1 MTSMSLNKKTINE
14 LDVKDKRVLMR
25 VDFNVPMDKEGKI
38 TNTQRIV
45 GAIPTIKVAL
55 DKGAK
60 SVVLMSHMGRPDGKP
75 NKKDSLAPVAKKLEE
90 LLGKPVTF
98 LDECVGEKVEAA
110 CKDPAPGTVILLENL
125 RFHTEEEGKRTE
137 TVDGE
142 KKEIKAS
149 EDEVKAFRASL
160 SKLGDVYVNDA
171 FGTAHRAHS
180 SMVGCNLPE
189 KVAGLLIDKELKA
202 FSQVLTN
209 PARPLVAVV
218 GGAKISD
225 KIKLIENLIDK
236 ADGIIICGGMAYT
249 FLKQCF
255 GMKIGKSLF
264 DKKGADIVQGIL
276 DKAKAK
282 GCEVTLPVDWLC
294 GQEFKNDQ
302 ETKLATR
309 EEGIPDGW
317 EGMDCG
323 PKSMEL
329 FADTVKAAKTVVWNG
344 PAGVFE
350 FDNFS
355 KGTKALLDAVA
366 GLHAS
371 GGVGIIGG
379 GDSATAAAK
388 WDMEDKVS
396 FVSTG
401 GGASLELLEGKVLPG
416 IAALT
421 DAPPKWEGTVTG
433 KYQWDDAKKK
443 NTDAD
448 KDMSSA
454 GDAITK
460 YSWGDGKKQVSIYI
474 ELDGLDDCTE
484 DMFQASSGEKD
495 VSLTIAKVAGRRRTF
510 SLKDLAHEI
519 DGVKV
524 NHKKGKGMVVL
535 KLIKKE
541 EQPWFKLQESSGSGG
556 GDDEEEGGMG
566 GMGGMP
572 GMGGLG
578 GMDLSSMMGGMGGMG
593 GMMGGMGGMGG
604 MPGMGGMGMDDMDL
618 GGEEEEGE
626 GQEEE

>member
-1 MTSMSLNKKTINE
+1 MNLNKKSISDI
-14 LDVKDKRVLMR
+14 DVKGKRVLMR
-25 VDFNVPMDKEGKI
+25 VDFNVPMDKAGNI

-45 GAIPTIKVAL
+45 GAIPTIKKAL
-55 DKGAK
+55 DKEAK
-60 SVVLMSHMGRPDGKP
+60 CVVLMSHLGRPDGKP
-75 NKKDSLAPVAKKLEE
+75 NQKDSLAPVAKKLEE

-98 LDECVGEKVEAA
+98 LDDCIGEKVEAA
-110 CKDPAPGTVILLENL
+110 CADPAAGSVILLENL
-125 RFHTEEEGKRTE
+125 RFHVEEEGKG
-137 TVDGE
+137 VDAAGE
-142 KKEIKAS
+142 PMKAS
-149 EDEVKAFRASL
+149 EEQVKAFRESL
-160 SKLGDVYVNDA
+160 TKLGDVYVNDA

-180 SMVGCNLPE
+180 SMVGCAMPD
-189 KVAGLLIDKELKA
+189 KVSGLLIEKELKA
-202 FSQVLTN
+202 FSQVLTS
-209 PARPLVAVV
+209 PVRPLVAIV

-249 FLKQCF
+249 FLKVCF
-255 GMKIGKSLF
+255 GMQIGKSLF

-302 ETKLATR
+302 ETKLVTK

-329 FADTVKAAKTVVWNG
+329 FAEKIKAAKTVVWNG

-366 GLHAS
+366 ALHAA
-371 GGVGIIGG
+371 GGAGIIGG

-416 IAALT
+416 IAALL
-421 DAPPKWEGTVTG
+421 DAPPKWEGTVSG
-433 KYQWDDAKKK
+433 KYQWDDSKKA
-443 NTDAD
+443 NSDAD
-448 KDMSSA
+448 KEM

-460 YSWGDGKKQVSIYI
+460 YSWSDGKKQVSVYI

-484 DMFQASSGEKD
+484 DMFQATSGEKS
-495 VSLTIAKVAGRRRTF
+495 VSLTITKVAGKKRTF
-510 SLKDLAHEI
+510 NLNNLMNEI
-519 DGVKV
+519 TGVKV
-524 NHKKGKGMVVL
+524 QQKKGKGMISL

-541 EQPWFKLQESSGSGG
+541 EQAWYQLLEKSSAGG
-556 GDDEEEGGMG
+556 GDDEEEGGGMGGMMG
-566 GMGGMP
+566 GMGGMMG
-572 GMGGLG
+572 GMGGMMGGMGGMMGGMG
-578 GMDLSSMMGGMGGMG
+578 GMDLSSMMGGMGGG
-593 GMMGGMGGMGG
+593 D
-604 MPGMGGMGMDDMDL
+604 MPDL
-618 GGEEEEGE
+618 GGLGGDDGEEEANAE
-626 GQEEE
+626 

>member
-1 MTSMSLNKKTINE
+1 
-14 LDVKDKRVLMR
+14 
-25 VDFNVPMDKEGKI
+25 
-38 TNTQRIV
+38 
-45 GAIPTIKVAL
+45 
-55 DKGAK
+55 
-60 SVVLMSHMGRPDGKP
+60 
-75 NKKDSLAPVAKKLEE
+75 
-90 LLGKPVTF
+90 
-98 LDECVGEKVEAA
+98 
-110 CKDPAPGTVILLENL
+110 
-125 RFHTEEEGKRTE
+125 
-137 TVDGE
+137 
-142 KKEIKAS
+142 
-149 EDEVKAFRASL
+149 
-160 SKLGDVYVNDA
+160 
-171 FGTAHRAHS
+171 
-180 SMVGCNLPE
+180 MVGCNLPE

-255 GMKIGKSLF
+255 GMQIGKSLF

-329 FADTVKAAKTVVWNG
+329 FANTVKAAKTVVWNG

-433 KYQWDDAKKK
+433 KYQWDDSKKK

-495 VSLTIAKVAGRRRTF
+495 VSLTIAKVCLMKVFAVHLDSYVQLANGNSVVNGYTESTKWVGLAVGDADVGGQSSICARWSRRRPFVGEHWDSIAFLGQEVARLIDYEAVHNILHPLPTTLAYETLALHAMNSVLVKLRQRCMTTSHGLVCAPQVGVRLLPAGCF
-510 SLKDLAHEI
+510 VLRGACCIDVCKLCMLRFVHFKKTSKSGVSTIIEEAATEFELWINRTSLEAVAAHANMSAFLFYVHSFRI
-519 DGVKV
+519 GPRRIFVKNLPFEDV
-524 NHKKGKGMVVL
+524 ERLKRNFGTKGMVDDVQVTSLQWLLLRNTL
-535 KLIKKE
+535 KVSLTQK
-541 EQPWFKLQESSGSGG
+541 
-556 GDDEEEGGMG
+556 
-566 GMGGMP
+566 
-572 GMGGLG
+572 
-578 GMDLSSMMGGMGGMG
+578 
-593 GMMGGMGGMGG
+593 
-604 MPGMGGMGMDDMDL
+604 
-618 GGEEEEGE
+618 
-626 GQEEE
+626 